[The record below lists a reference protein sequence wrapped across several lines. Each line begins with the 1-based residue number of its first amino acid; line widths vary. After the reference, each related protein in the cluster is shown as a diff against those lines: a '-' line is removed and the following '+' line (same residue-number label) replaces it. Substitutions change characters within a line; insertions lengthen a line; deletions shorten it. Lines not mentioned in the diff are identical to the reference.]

1 MATPTWN
8 HRKKGHLT
16 GDDAAL
22 NNSGD
27 ETDVENNDDEIDATY
42 A

>member
-1 MATPTWN
+1 
-8 HRKKGHLT
+8 LT

-22 NNSGD
+22 NNSGDSSD